1 MPVPVRFAVRLPQS
15 WCVATRDALI
25 AVADLAD
32 ELDMDISVQDHLLS
46 DGSVSPC
53 GQAHPPGGE
62 DRTVFEAH
70 TTLAY
75 LAARTRRAR
84 LIAGVYVLPYR
95 HPVWLA
101 KETSSL
107 DALSGGRLVVGVGVG
122 ALRGRQED
130 KGQDLHAHG
139 SIAVREFDT
148 FAVHGNRGRMMD
160 EYIGVLD
167 ALWTRESASFG
178 GEFVRF
184 TDVDI
189 FPKPVASP
197 RPPIWVGGRSDAAV
211 SRAARLA
218 EAWYPSQASV
228 EVIEAGASE
237 LARIAGESGRPAPTM
252 AVNLFASVMADGAEA
267 RGVMRAGLGHRF
279 HGDGPLFAA
288 TLAGTPD
295 EVRSHVQRYVDA
307 GVTTFDLKYLP
318 LTLEQTLAQ
327 MRLVATAVAPGIT
340 SPPERGPTGD

>member
-1 MPVPVRFAVRLPQS
+1 MPRVRFAVRLPHS
-15 WCVATRDALI
+15 WCIANRAALL

-46 DGSVSPC
+46 DSSVSPC
-53 GQAHPPGGE
+53 GHAHAASGD

-70 TTLAY
+70 TTLAF
-75 LAARTRRAR
+75 LAARTERAR

-107 DALSGGRLVVGVGVG
+107 DALSDGRLIVGVGVG

-130 KGQDLHAHG
+130 KGQNLQAHG
-139 SIAVREFDT
+139 SIAIREFDT
-148 FAVHGNRGRMMD
+148 FAIHGNRGRMMD
-160 EYIGVLD
+160 EYIRVLD
-167 ALWTRESASFG
+167 ALWTQGSASYD

-184 TDVDI
+184 QDI
-189 FPKPVASP
+189 DLHPKPVSSP
-197 RPPIWVGGRSDAAV
+197 RPAVWIGGRSDAAI

-228 EVIEAGASE
+228 EVFETGAPE
-237 LARIAGESGRPAPTM
+237 LARIAAEHARPTPTM
-252 AVNLFASVMADGAEA
+252 ATNLFASVMADGDAA
-267 RGVMRAGLGHRF
+267 RDAMRDALGHRF
-279 HGDGPLFAA
+279 QGDDPLFAA
-288 TLAGTPD
+288 TITGTPD
-295 EVRSHVQRYVDA
+295 EARAHLQRYVDA

-327 MRLVATAVAPGIT
+327 MRLVASEVAPGIT
-340 SPPERGPTGD
+340 PRD

>member
-1 MPVPVRFAVRLPQS
+1 MSTPVRFGVRLPQS
-15 WCVATRDALI
+15 WCIASRDALV

-53 GQAHPPGGE
+53 GHAHASSGE
-62 DRTVFEAH
+62 DRAVFEAH

-75 LAARTRRAR
+75 LAGRTARAR

-107 DALSGGRLVVGVGVG
+107 DALSDGRLVVGVGVG

-130 KGQDLHAHG
+130 KGQDLRAHG

-148 FAVHGNRGRMMD
+148 FAVHGHRGRMMD
-160 EYIGVLD
+160 EYIRVLD
-167 ALWTRESASFG
+167 ALWTRETASYE

-184 TDVDI
+184 SGIDI

-197 RPPIWVGGRSDAAV
+197 RPPIWVGGRSEAAL
-211 SRAARLA
+211 SRAARLG
-218 EAWYPSQASV
+218 EAWYPSQAPV
-228 EVIEAGASE
+228 EVIEAGAPQ
-237 LARIAGESGRPAPTM
+237 LARIAHEAGRPVPTV
-252 AVNLFASVMADGAEA
+252 AVNLFAAVMADGDAA
-267 RGVMRAGLGHRF
+267 RGAIRDALGHRF
-279 HGDGPLFAA
+279 QGDAPLFEA

-295 EVRSHVQRYVDA
+295 QVRAHIQRYVDA

-318 LTLEQTLAQ
+318 LTRDATLTQ
-327 MRLVATAVAPGIT
+327 MRLVATEVAPGIT
-340 SPPERGPTGD
+340 PRS